1 MKKSTIWIL
10 GVVMGLSFLSL
21 LYLQISYIEE
31 MVKMRNEQFDESV
44 KRALMAASKDVESA
58 EVARW
63 LREDISEAE
72 KKAWEQAQGTNGNG
86 MVQTHRFMMTSPDGT
101 IRSSVELKT
110 FSNQP
115 SELPRAMISRK
126 HGAKTIPQTSR
137 SLADMIKNRYLYQRA
152 LVDDVVFNMLY
163 HASDKPIEERVN
175 FKNLDQYIK
184 SGLID
189 NGIGDFDYHF
199 KVIDRDGREVY
210 RCSDYSDEGSESS
223 YAQPLFLN
231 DPPARMSI
239 VKVHFPGKKDYIFDS
254 VSFMIPSMIFTFVL
268 LITFIFTIYIVF
280 RQKKLTEMKNDFI
293 NNMTHEFKTPISTI
307 SLAAQMLNDPAVG
320 KSPAMFQHISG
331 VINDETKRLRFQ
343 VEKVLQMSMFDRQ
356 KATLKPKDVDANEL
370 IKGVVHTFALKVE
383 RYNGKIDT
391 ELEAAEA
398 HVFVDEMHITNVIF
412 NLMDNA
418 VKYKRPDV
426 DLHLMVRTWNESG
439 KLMIS
444 VQDNGI
450 GIKKE
455 NLKKIFE
462 KFYRVH
468 TGNLHDVKG
477 FGLGLAYVKKIIMD
491 HKGTIRAEDSWT
503 PNGPSCEDTSLR
515 FSFLLND
522 CYYYSPI
529 DLIIRIFCYMF
540 LTIDLHLFGMGI
552 KECQF
557 VIR

>member
-10 GVVMGLSFLSL
+10 SAVMGLAFLSL
-21 LYLQISYIEE
+21 LFLQISYIEE

-58 EVARW
+58 EVERW
-63 LREDISEAE
+63 IREDISEAE
-72 KKAWEQAQGTNGNG
+72 KKAWEQSSQGT
-86 MVQTHRFMMTSPDGT
+86 MVQTQRFMITSPDGSK
-101 IRSSVELKT
+101 IELKS
-110 FSNQP
+110 FINKP

-137 SLADMIKNRYLYQRA
+137 SLVDAVKNRYLYQRA
-152 LVDDVVFNMLY
+152 LMDDVVWQMIY
-163 HASDKPIEERVN
+163 HASNKPIAERVN
-175 FKNLDQYIK
+175 FKNLDQYLK

-189 NGIGDFDYHF
+189 NGIDLDYHF

-210 RCSDYSDEGSESS
+210 RCSDYSDEGSDGS
-223 YAQPLFLN
+223 YTQPLFLN

-239 VKVHFPGKKDYIFDS
+239 VKVHFPGKKNYIFDS
-254 VSFMIPSMIFTFVL
+254 VRFFMIPSMIFTLVL

-280 RQKKLTEMKNDFI
+280 RQKKLTEMKNDFV

-307 SLAAQMLNDPAVG
+307 SLAAQMLKDPAVA

-356 KATLKPKDVDANEL
+356 KAVLKMKDLDVNEM
-370 IKGVVHTFALKVE
+370 ITSVINTFALKVE
-383 RYNGKIDT
+383 RYNGKIDS
-391 ELEAAEA
+391 ELNATDAMVSA
-398 HVFVDEMHITNVIF
+398 DEMHLTNVIF

-426 DLHLMVRTWNESG
+426 DLQLMVKTWNESG

-455 NLKKIFE
+455 NLKKIFD

-477 FGLGLAYVKKIIMD
+477 FGLGLAYVKKIITD
-491 HKGTIRAEDSWT
+491 HKGTIRAESELNVGT
-503 PNGPSCEDTSLR
+503 KFIIALP
-515 FSFLLND
+515 LL
-522 CYYYSPI
+522 
-529 DLIIRIFCYMF
+529 
-540 LTIDLHLFGMGI
+540 
-552 KECQF
+552 KK
-557 VIR
+557 